1 MKPWPLQITLTK
13 TKNDGHVPIVGLR
26 TTSLRTTLTCPLVIA
41 HNTLSHVTSE
51 YLELRCV
58 AILTMDIA
66 QERHVLYIYNTF
78 ACHARA
84 PTPESPVWT
93 KKTEDWSTGTSD
105 TRSVPRHLLTIEHDQ
120 VYHRPSLSSK
130 HTLPDLCTTTFSAAL
145 SYLYPSIE
153 AHKQM
158 HSQHTEIST
167 HTCMPSTDAHQQI
180 HSLYTEANTQASM
193 PSSGVSTVGPSGARA
208 PLNFSLFNVIIK

>member
-1 MKPWPLQITLTK
+1 M
-13 TKNDGHVPIVGLR
+13 
-26 TTSLRTTLTCPLVIA
+26 
-41 HNTLSHVTSE
+41 
-51 YLELRCV
+51 

-66 QERHVLYIYNTF
+66 QERHVLYIYITF

-93 KKTEDWSTGTSD
+93 KKIEDWSTGTSD
-105 TRSVPRHLLTIEHDQ
+105 TRSVPQHLLTIEHDQ
-120 VYHRPSLSSK
+120 VYYRPSLSSK
-130 HTLPDLCTTTFSAAL
+130 HTLPDRCTTTFTAAL

-193 PSSGVSTVGPSGARA
+193 PSIETHHQTHTEASMKSQMHSIHSDTTQAHTCTCMA
-208 PLNFSLFNVIIK
+208 NFPQQLSCLIIAHQLDKKPCIPMRLHAL